1 MAKFYGNIGF
11 AETVETE
18 PGVWVEEITVRPY
31 YGDLVRN
38 TRRLENSGGVNDNVN
53 ISNDI
58 SIIADPYANH
68 NFHSIRYIEFMG
80 AKWKVSNIEV
90 RYPRLILTIG
100 GVYNG

>member
-18 PGVWVEEITVRPY
+18 PGVWVEEMTVRPY
-31 YGDLVRN
+31 YGELVRN
-38 TRRLENSGGVNDNVN
+38 TRRLENSGGVNDNIN

>member
-18 PGVWVEEITVRPY
+18 PGVWVEEMTVRPY

-68 NFHSIRYIEFMG
+68 NFRSIRYIEFMG
-80 AKWKVSNIEV
+80 VKWKVSNIEV

>member
-18 PGVWVEEITVRPY
+18 PGVWVEEMTVRPY

-38 TRRLENSGGVNDNVN
+38 TRRLENSGGVNNNVN

>member
-18 PGVWVEEITVRPY
+18 PGVWVEEMSVRPY

-68 NFHSIRYIEFMG
+68 NFHSIRYIEFMDV
-80 AKWKVSNIEV
+80 KWKVSNIEV

>member
-18 PGVWVEEITVRPY
+18 PGVWVEKMTVRPY